1 MHELGITRNIVSIV
15 SEQAKKKRVKKI
27 TLDIGKLSAILPDS
41 IRFCFDICS
50 KGTTLENAEL
60 KINEIQGIAKCK
72 NCDNEFEIEQLFGR
86 CVCGSNDIKCIA
98 GEEMK
103 IKEMEII

>member
-15 SEQAKKKRVKKI
+15 SEHSNGKRVKRVS
-27 TLDIGKLSAILPDS
+27 LDIGKLSAILPDS

-60 KINEIQGIAKCK
+60 RINEIQGVAKCK
-72 NCDNEFEIEQLFGR
+72 ACDSEFEIEQLFGR
-86 CVCGSNDIKCIA
+86 CTCGSNDIKCIS

-103 IKEMEII
+103 IKEMEMV